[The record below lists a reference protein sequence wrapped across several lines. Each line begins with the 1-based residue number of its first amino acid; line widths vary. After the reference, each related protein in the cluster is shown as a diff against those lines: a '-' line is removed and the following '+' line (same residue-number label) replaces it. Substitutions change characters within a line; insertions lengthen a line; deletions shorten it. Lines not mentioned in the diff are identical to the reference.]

1 MIIGNKY
8 KLTSSIGNGSFG
20 SIFKGTNIRT
30 DEEVAIKVET
40 LESNTKLLKKEAQIY
55 QYLGVIDNFPQVKWF
70 GKDANNYYMVLNLY
84 GESIKERI
92 EKKGTMSVTEAIEY
106 GLQMIDRIQ
115 VLHEKLLIHRD
126 IKPDNFMFGLNN
138 KSNTLY
144 LIDYGFCKTYITN
157 NEHIKEKNNCSLIG
171 TPNFVSIHVKNGVEP
186 TRRDDLES
194 IIYVIVYMCAKN
206 NVFADVL
213 KHIRNI
219 KFEERP
225 NYSYIKQL
233 LCDLISRHEDY

>member
-30 DEEVAIKVET
+30 NEEVAIKVET

-70 GKDANNYYMVLNLY
+70 GKDDHNYYMVLNLY

-92 EKKGTMSVTEAIEY
+92 EKKGTISIKEAVEY

-115 VLHEKLLIHRD
+115 VLHEKSLIHRD

-144 LIDYGFCKTYITN
+144 LIDYGFCKTYIIN

-171 TPNFVSIHVKNGVEP
+171 TPNFVSVNVKNGVEP
-186 TRRDDLES
+186 SRRDDIES
-194 IIYVIVYMCAKN
+194 IIYVIMYMSSENA
-206 NVFADVL
+206 VFAEILEYVR
-213 KHIRNI
+213 KI

-225 NYSYIKQL
+225 NYAYIKEL
-233 LCDLISRHEDY
+233 LVSS